1 MTPIVLIWRSSESFF
16 ELLLE
21 LQVWRLS
28 QQLGFHLI
36 CVCLLFTFMLYS
48 PLLVELADFAV
59 RIIFFIVLQL
69 LTKICEKYDLI
80 LWATG
85 NTKHKQKIKT
95 KQYDRLARLLK
106 INLYILDAYLVGQ
119 QMYSRIFLPRVNCN
133 QICPSLTL
141 PLGYK

>member
-28 QQLGFHLI
+28 QQLGFHII
-36 CVCLLFTFMLYS
+36 CIRLLFTFMLYS

-80 LWATG
+80 L
-85 NTKHKQKIKT
+85 
-95 KQYDRLARLLK
+95 
-106 INLYILDAYLVGQ
+106 
-119 QMYSRIFLPRVNCN
+119 
-133 QICPSLTL
+133 
-141 PLGYK
+141 